1 MLKILKIDIMGLWV
15 LCLKTFFKL
24 SFIKVLKNIK
34 NIILMFSGKYY
45 YYLNLIFF
53 EFLMYSREN
62 KKEKLNTFSIFSFFF
77 LFFRTK
83 NSFKKL

>member
-34 NIILMFSGKYY
+34 NIILMLSGKYY

-62 KKEKLNTFSIFSFFF
+62 KKEKLNTFFIFSFFF